1 MTAIKWIPLFIIPL
15 IFFYLAGEAPAWF
28 PDVIANKIS
37 MLVDYNATFFS
48 QGFTLPSG
56 VIWNPTTGQVMIL
69 FGVLILAVELIKS
82 TQSGQLTIV
91 DHMLSVTVFIF
102 YFAFFLS
109 KPWAKSDV
117 FVIISAMSFLD
128 VIAGLTITI
137 AAAKRDISIGNLS

>member
-1 MTAIKWIPLFIIPL
+1 MTAIKWIPLFVVPL
-15 IFFYLAGEAPAWF
+15 IFFYLAGETPAWF
-28 PDVIANKIS
+28 PDAMANKMS
-37 MLVDYNATFFS
+37 MLVDYNATFFA

-56 VIWNPTTGQVMIL
+56 KIWNPTAGQVMIL
-69 FGVLILAVELIKS
+69 FGVLILAVELIKA

-137 AAAKRDISIGNLS
+137 AAAKRDISIGSLS

>member
-1 MTAIKWIPLFIIPL
+1 MTIVKWVPWFVLPL

-28 PDVIANKIS
+28 PTVVADKMR
-37 MLVDYNATFFS
+37 MLVDYNATLFS
-48 QGFTLPSG
+48 QGFTLPSDK
-56 VIWNPTTGQVMIL
+56 IWNPTTGQMMIL
-69 FGVLILAVELIKS
+69 FGVIILAVELIKA

-117 FVIISAMSFLD
+117 FVIIAAMSFLD

-137 AAAKRDISIGNLS
+137 AAAKRDISIGSLS